1 MPAPASR
8 AQDIAA
14 RLKAAAYEPRMNR
27 RNGRIR
33 IEVSVPESP
42 SEARWR
48 ALLAALER
56 ADRFG
61 IGGGEDGLVAWAVIW
76 REPPDQERGEQRPR

>member
-14 RLKAAAYEPRMNR
+14 RLRAAAYEPWMNR

-33 IEVSVPESP
+33 IEVSVPEAP
-42 SEARWR
+42 SEASWR

-61 IGGGEDGLVAWAVIW
+61 IGSGEDGLIAWAVIW
-76 REPPDQERGEQRPR
+76 RAPPPAEPGERRSR